1 MAIQEGLRWL
11 ANFGLLDVILP
22 FILVFTIMFGT
33 LDRIKLFVENG
44 KPKRNINAM
53 LAFCVAFM
61 AVVVANVLTW
71 VNALVTAFAITS
83 VFMLLIILVSGLA
96 GAELGKKNTLVT
108 GLTLFIFILSSLA
121 ALTAFGII
129 DGATL
134 LNAILWPLIGF
145 IALGITAYF
154 IFRKPSS
161 GGTPPSNPPPVSR

>member
-11 ANFGLLDVILP
+11 ADFGLLDVILP

-53 LAFCVAFM
+53 IAFCVAFM
-61 AVVVANVLTW
+61 AVVVANILTW
-71 VNALVTAFAITS
+71 INALVTAFAITA
-83 VFMLLIILVSGLA
+83 VFMLLILLIAGIA
-96 GAELGKKNTLVT
+96 GAKTTNNTLVT
-108 GLTLFIFILSSLA
+108 GLTLFIFIISALA
-121 ALTAFGII
+121 ALAAFGII
-129 DGATL
+129 DGETL

-154 IFRKPSS
+154 IFRKKP
-161 GGTPPSNPPPVSR
+161 